1 MRMIKIAN
9 TALATL
15 GLVTAMGI
23 AGLLVGERVAGRLS
37 QIKLRQIFGF
47 LLIVLAALLLW
58 NSLQQH

>member
-1 MRMIKIAN
+1 
-9 TALATL
+9 
-15 GLVTAMGI
+15 MGI

-37 QIKLRQIFGF
+37 QTKLRQIFGF